1 MEIYLPLR
9 VSKNNNLS
17 FNLLA
22 VWNFYYQCKSGRFK
36 GLRKDKAL
44 EWEAMEYY
52 KSLFKDPILVAGD
65 WNFGPTFCQRDF
77 VKLVSLFEQSGLK
90 SLYHHFHGLKTE
102 KTSHSTFKTVTN
114 HFHHLD
120 HMFESE
126 AFYKNMKCYEI
137 MNFNNV
143 ILSDHAPCFLEL
155 KGGN

>member
-22 VWNFYYQCKSGRFK
+22 VWNF
-36 GLRKDKAL
+36 
-44 EWEAMEYY
+44 
-52 KSLFKDPILVAGD
+52 
-65 WNFGPTFCQRDF
+65 GPTFCQRAF
-77 VKLVSLFEQSGLK
+77 VELVSLFEKSGLK
-90 SLYHHFHGLKTE
+90 SLYHHYHGLKTE
-102 KTSHSTFKTVTN
+102 KTSYSTFKTVTN

-120 HMFESE
+120 HMFGSQ

-137 MNFNNV
+137 MNFNDV